1 MINEEL
7 KPCPFCEGAAG
18 LHNNT
23 AKSAYWVECSEPNCG
38 FYSRNTVSPRVSIEV
53 WNTRPTEVALRA
65 ELAELREANRWIPV
79 EERLPEAGVKA
90 IATDGDHV
98 DMALY
103 DYNNEWDWWVP
114 IGNAD
119 EEITHWRPL
128 PAPPEVT
135 K

>member
-7 KPCPFCEGAAG
+7 DNCPYCGGDRSDDCGASSHYAI
-18 LHNNT
+18 
-23 AKSAYWVECSEPNCG
+23 AE
-38 FYSRNTVSPRVSIEV
+38 
-53 WNTRPTEVALRA
+53 LRA

-128 PAPPEVT
+128 PTPPEVE
-135 K
+135 